1 MITNITQYK
10 QWESQADQGTLP
22 SSEREKERE
31 RANGPRKLKLF
42 SEKDEASVL
51 ILETTPEYHGETIR
65 GDKSK
70 REISWFKNCYCP
82 RVVDS
87 VGMKTDVR
95 CPVQLSFP
103 VFFSETSCQAGEVLS
118 YRSSIQINSLQSTWY
133 SLYKSQ
139 LNCLIPGRIRN
150 SLGGFVFICCSC
162 YSEPHKLVN
171 FTEHVWFKMSGKC
184 MGMKLVN
191 IDRKCEE

>member
-10 QWESQADQGTLP
+10 QWESQANQGTLP

-65 GDKSK
+65 GGKFK
-70 REISWFKNCYCP
+70 RETSWFKNCYCP

-95 CPVQLSFP
+95 CPVQLSSLSSQRPEQLSFP
-103 VFFSETSCQAGEVLS
+103 VFFSETSWKAGEVLS
-118 YRSSIQINSLQSTWY
+118 YCSSIQINSLQSTWY

-150 SLGGFVFICCSC
+150 
-162 YSEPHKLVN
+162 
-171 FTEHVWFKMSGKC
+171 
-184 MGMKLVN
+184 
-191 IDRKCEE
+191 